1 MTKQLN
7 FTGIGGYS
15 QAATPRIIPYFTTDT
30 YATII
35 GAGYLNTVEGHDQ
48 LLSTDIINASFSGGS
63 GFFTVSIASD
73 KTITIAAQESP
84 GNVTLPVVSGHF
96 TVFSGTTGLI
106 ADLGYLP
113 SNAAKTTVV
122 MANAATVANHLMVS
136 TDTAGTVG
144 NKTGTA
150 INDGSLQAGRDTV
163 AGTLISFPSTTAT
176 GSLIVAGVSN
186 SGAFNTTISNAA
198 MGQSSVVSIP
208 DPGAATGNF
217 LLDTGA
223 ANVLSDFQDFIPL
236 TNILINSVGTWTR
249 TRVAQGN
256 YSLVHTVADDTSV
269 IGIDITPNLR
279 AAASKGFKLASIDV
293 IYTIGTGALDAHTL
307 TFQSV
312 AYANNVA
319 VAVTN
324 VPLTGS
330 LATAT
335 QAQPYVTNLAVTTP
349 AFLNTAVAK
358 YNLELTVNNSAS
370 SVYSFYGL
378 NLHFSQTIA

>member
-1 MTKQLN
+1 MSVLTTN
-7 FTGIGGYS
+7 FVGQQGVN
-15 QAATPRIIPYFTTDT
+15 PRKISYITTDS
-30 YATII
+30 YAQITTP
-35 GAGYLNTVEGHDQ
+35 GYFDMKSGILPTDFVFCCYGTNNSSFEIFVPSISSGVMTLNPW
-48 LLSTDIINASFSGGS
+48 
-63 GFFTVSIASD
+63 IA
-73 KTITIAAQESP
+73 Q
-84 GNVTLPVVSGHF
+84 GNVTLPVTSGDF
-96 TVFSGTTGLI
+96 ACFSGTTGLI

-122 MANAATVANHLMVS
+122 MANAATVANHIMVS
-136 TDTAGTVG
+136 TDTAGTSG

-150 INDGSLQAGRDTV
+150 INDGNLQAGRDTV
-163 AGTLISFPSTTAT
+163 AGTLISFPATTAT
-176 GSLIVAGVSN
+176 GSLIIAGISN
-186 SGAFNTTISNAA
+186 SGAFNTTVSNAA
-198 MGQSSVVSIP
+198 MGQSSVITIP
-208 DPGAATGNF
+208 DPGATTANF
-217 LLDTGA
+217 LLDTGTS
-223 ANVLSDFQDFIPL
+223 NVLTDYQDFISL

-279 AAASKGFKLASIDV
+279 AAASKGFKLSSIDV
-293 IYTIGTGALDAHTL
+293 IYTIATNALDAHTL

-330 LATAT
+330 LSTAT
-335 QAQPYVTNLAVTTP
+335 QANPYVTNLTVTTP
-349 AFLNTAVAK
+349 SFFNTACAK
-358 YNLELTVNNSAS
+358 YNLELTVNNSAT

-378 NLHFSQTIA
+378 NLHFSQTVA